1 MREIKFKAYNTKR
14 KCRVKN
20 WCNYIGA
27 LFSCKPWDEPYIYRN
42 EQYPELVL
50 AQYTG
55 LLDKNGVE
63 IYEGDI
69 LSDDEILGIVAY
81 NQTPDC
87 IYAGSYCIVG
97 SDGYATDWD
106 GVEPENWHDFE
117 VIGNKFENPELL
129 GGDNA

>member
-1 MREIKFKAYNTKR
+1 MREHKYRAWDKKWKAMSEPFTLTDACIR
-14 KCRVKN
+14 KDYLFDLRVIN
-20 WCNYIGA
+20 GDIE
-27 LFSCKPWDEPYIYRN
+27 FIE
-42 EQYPELVL
+42 
-50 AQYTG
+50 YTG
-55 LLDKNGVE
+55 LLDKNGAE

-69 LSDDEILGIVAY
+69 LGDDDVLWIVAY

-87 IYAGSYCIVG
+87 MYAGSYCIVG

-129 GGDNA
+129 GEGE

>member
-1 MREIKFKAYNTKR
+1 MREHKYRAWDKKWKAMSEPFTLADACIR
-14 KCRVKN
+14 KDYLFDLRVIN
-20 WCNYIGA
+20 GDIE
-27 LFSCKPWDEPYIYRN
+27 FIE
-42 EQYPELVL
+42 
-50 AQYTG
+50 YTG
-55 LLDKNGVE
+55 LLDKNGNE

-69 LSDDEILGIVAY
+69 LGDDDVLGIVAY

-87 IYAGSYCIVG
+87 MYAGSYCIVG